1 MFSAVESITSKHNS
15 NLPYIT
21 YQVRAID
28 KKIVSLLCETM
39 SSRRET
45 PEDDGEEESKEEEQ
59 VESRANPIVAAD
71 SVILEEDLDPNYI
84 PQSTEGK

>member
-1 MFSAVESITSKHNS
+1 
-15 NLPYIT
+15 
-21 YQVRAID
+21 
-28 KKIVSLLCETM
+28 M